1 MFKRILFIVFILY
14 LSVGAPDR
22 AGSNDRS
29 SAGEDGIWDGCTSSA
44 HFLQS
49 GSRCLIACPQGGG
62 STLAAGGNEIVVTVR
77 DFVGQPIPNIPA
89 SDFWLFGC
97 SSGLQLCGGGGSID
111 ADSST
116 NAAGQTTIS
125 GRLAAGGCDTGVMI
139 VVWGVILGCPPICL
153 SLDVRSPDLDAD
165 LDVDLVDFSLFA
177 PSFPSPPSPYNS
189 CCDYDCDGDIDLVD
203 FSIFAQHWQHHC

>member
-1 MFKRILFIVFILY
+1 MFKRILFIVFIFCLPA
-14 LSVGAPDR
+14 GAPDR

-29 SAGEDGIWDGCTSSA
+29 MAGKDGIWDGCTSSA

-49 GSRCLIACPQGGG
+49 GTRCLIVCPEGDGP
-62 STLAAGGNEIVVTVR
+62 TLADRGNEIVVIVR
-77 DFVGQPIPNIPA
+77 DIAYQPIPNIPA

-116 NAAGQTTIS
+116 NAAGTTTIS

-139 VVWGVILGCPPICL
+139 VVLGVIIGCPPICL
-153 SLDVRSPDLDAD
+153 SLDVRSPDIDGS
-165 LDVDLVDFSLFA
+165 LDVGITDFSRFGQA
-177 PSFPSPPSPYNS
+177 YPSTVKPYDS